1 MQPFQVLCST
11 QCSHAS
17 ITTSRLKTSYPTYYL
32 TLLSATLYNIIL
44 DTAYNKALCL
54 SKYKNLLIVNRLD
67 VQ

>member
-17 ITTSRLKTSYPTYYL
+17 ITTFRLKISYFTYYL
-32 TLLSATLYNIIL
+32 MLLSATLYNIIL
-44 DTAYNKALCL
+44 DIAFNKALCL